1 MRSYTFF
8 FNALR
13 FSHFFCALP
22 ALSWS
27 IQSLSCAKVSIND
40 QGGKESREVYLFVLA
55 GTQGDDVHP
64 KKAFAK
70 ALPVIEY
77 IRGKGEGVE
86 TKERVKD
93 FSEVRIETNKKTAR
107 WMNRGGILA
116 ATNITVPTI
125 WFIPLAFK
133 STETTPYWE
142 KEKREIYIY
151 NWIH

>member
-1 MRSYTFF
+1 MTREEKKVEKFTF
-8 FNALR
+8 LY
-13 FSHFFCALP
+13 SQEL
-22 ALSWS
+22 
-27 IQSLSCAKVSIND
+27 
-40 QGGKESREVYLFVLA
+40 KEMMYPE
-55 GTQGDDVHP
+55 
-64 KKAFAK
+64 KAFAK

-125 WFIPLAFK
+125 
-133 STETTPYWE
+133 
-142 KEKREIYIY
+142 
-151 NWIH
+151 